1 MIATRAMTGF
11 VVVKSPRWD
20 GRGLQGVQERLLD
33 PWRPRLRPMNCRRLS
48 KIPRFSMF
56 GNIGDRRFRM
66 AQTTRSIPGWRWAG
80 GACSCRRG
88 GIAGWGR
95 DE

>member
-33 PWRPRLRPMNCRRLS
+33 PWQPRLRPMNCRRLS
-48 KIPRFSMF
+48 KFPRFSMF
-56 GNIGDRRFRM
+56 GN
-66 AQTTRSIPGWRWAG
+66 TRALQRQRNPVT
-80 GACSCRRG
+80 
-88 GIAGWGR
+88 GR
-95 DE
+95 AVH

>member
-33 PWRPRLRPMNCRRLS
+33 PWQPRLRPMNCRRLS
-48 KIPRFSMF
+48 KFPRFSMF
-56 GNIGDRRFRM
+56 GNTVR
-66 AQTTRSIPGWRWAG
+66 
-80 GACSCRRG
+80 
-88 GIAGWGR
+88 
-95 DE
+95 